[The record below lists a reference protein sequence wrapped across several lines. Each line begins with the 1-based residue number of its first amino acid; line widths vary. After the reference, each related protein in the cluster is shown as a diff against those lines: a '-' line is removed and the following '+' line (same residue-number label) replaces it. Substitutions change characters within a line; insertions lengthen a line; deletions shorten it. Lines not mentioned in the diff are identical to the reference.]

1 MEIKKVLDDLKNL
14 DLSKYPSEKIQ
25 DLFSKFGTI
34 ASVVVTLHKGKSVMR
49 ARPNFE
55 NDRFENKSEYS
66 YKPQKFNTTY
76 QRASTPNQT
85 MFYATLIPDKIEEGE
100 LNNMRII
107 GVTETIPLLRD
118 ITKSGYQKISFG
130 RWVVMEDLNLIAVI
144 QKDSFYSAS
153 NYTKEL
159 ADAFQL
165 FLETIPKEIA
175 ERSLEI
181 STFLADE
188 FAKEEINTDSDYMIS
203 AMFAEHITKRGYDGV
218 IYPSVRVAGQGFN
231 IAITPDATKKIQLR
245 VAGECSIYKVKDH
258 TIIDNDAIVELTGT
272 EIDFKLVDIVNYQ
285 KECLEML
292 GLDSLDELKKMS

>member
-14 DLSKYPSEKIQ
+14 DLAEYPSEKIQ

-34 ASVVVTLHKGKSVMR
+34 ALVVVNLHKGKSVMR

-55 NDRFENKSEYS
+55 NERFENKSEYS

-85 MFYATLIPDKIEEGE
+85 MFYATLIPDKIEVGE

-107 GVTETIPLLRD
+107 GVAETIPLLRD
-118 ITKSGYQKISFG
+118 ISKSGYQKISFG

-144 QKDSFYSAS
+144 QKDSFYSSS

-165 FLETIPKEIA
+165 FLDTIPKEIA
-175 ERSLEI
+175 EKSLEI

-231 IAITPDATKKIQLR
+231 IAITPDATKKLQLR
-245 VAGECSIYKVKDH
+245 VAGECSIYKVKEH
-258 TIIDNDAIVELTGT
+258 TIIDNDAIVELTGS

-292 GLDSLDELKKMS
+292 GLNSLDELKKMS